1 MKKLIAILM
10 MLVMLTGSALANEV
24 VNLYDVTADGTYQIT
39 LTKKTHFYGEGLQ
52 DHYKVQQGCAT
63 DGKYAYFLLESE
75 VTLKCALFKVD
86 LSDWSIVDV
95 RYDVPVGHG
104 NDMTYNP
111 KTGLLVV
118 VHNKPDYDT
127 ISFIDPDTLEIVGQ
141 KKLTVNMFSIAYN
154 ESRDM
159 YVVGLSGSQN
169 FSFLDSEFNEIEFHP
184 VEHTGYITQ
193 GADCDD
199 NYIYFPQ
206 WDDKNYANY
215 VIVYDW
221 DGNLV
226 NKIKVKN
233 MNEIESMCHVGD
245 RVIIA
250 FYAAKTVV
258 YEAKVEKV
266 EK

>member
-1 MKKLIAILM
+1 MKKLLAILLILLM
-10 MLVMLTGSALANEV
+10 TIPSALAAET
-24 VNLYDVTADGTYQIT
+24 VNLCDITADGTYQAV
-39 LTKKTHFYGEGLQ
+39 LTKKTYFLGDGLQ

-63 DGKYAYFLLESE
+63 DGEFAYFLLESK

-86 LSDWSIVDV
+86 LDDWSIVDV

-141 KKLTVNMFSIAYN
+141 KKLSVNMFCIAYN
-154 ESRDM
+154 ETRDI

-169 FSFLDSEFNEIEFHP
+169 FSFLDSEFNEIAFHP

-193 GADCDD
+193 GCDCDD

-215 VIVYDW
+215 IIVYDW
-221 DGNLV
+221 DGNFV
-226 NKIKVKN
+226 NKIRVKN

-245 RVIIA
+245 QVIIA

-258 YEAKVEKV
+258 YEAEIQVVE
-266 EK
+266 